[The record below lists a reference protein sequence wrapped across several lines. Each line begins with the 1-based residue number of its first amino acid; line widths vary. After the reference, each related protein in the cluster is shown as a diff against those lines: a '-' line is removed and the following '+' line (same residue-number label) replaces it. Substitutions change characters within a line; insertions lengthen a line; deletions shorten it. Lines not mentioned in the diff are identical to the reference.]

1 MPLLIYAMF
10 EADPNST
17 QGKAEAAGFLFAM
30 IGAGALCLAVV
41 MLIAIV
47 WKDFEDNR
55 KKKED

>member
-1 MPLLIYAMF
+1 MF